1 MLGVRLDV
9 LLGVQNKL
17 ATSSGLGSRLG
28 GLGVPLGGL
37 GGHLGCL
44 GGAWVKKAGPERF
57 NGLKL

>member
-9 LLGVQNKL
+9 FLGVQNKS
-17 ATSSGLGSRLG
+17 ATSAGLGSRLG

-44 GGAWVKKAGPERF
+44 GGA
-57 NGLKL
+57 